1 MIIETQEKEEII
13 NFNNVEKIYIQEVIL
28 STKTVY
34 LIKCKTREEA
44 ERLGQYATEEK
55 AKQILQDIISFYIR
69 NENQNKVYR
78 MPKE

>member
-1 MIIETQEKEEII
+1 MIIVSQEKEEII

-34 LIKCKTREEA
+34 LIKCKTREEE

-78 MPKE
+78 MPEE

>member
-44 ERLGQYATEEK
+44 ERLG
-55 AKQILQDIISFYIR
+55 
-69 NENQNKVYR
+69 
-78 MPKE
+78 